1 MIQNNLLLKEYV
13 TLIWPILEYST
24 KHIISIDGKPVFK
37 NESDKHIW
45 YLYRQSFYGFI
56 NVSGNLK
63 ILYSKEANDFFT
75 LKKIGTELESLTL
88 DLVPWNKQTIFDKER
103 EKLLLEHM
111 YTGSMFRND
120 IWSIYKENKLSIE
133 SVSDL
138 INNNY
143 KVCWITKEENKR
155 LHKTT
160 RDNDVLNYYQEVAK
174 INIINI

>member
-1 MIQNNLLLKEYV
+1 MNHNNLLLKDY
-13 TLIWPILEYST
+13 LSILWPILEYST
-24 KHIISIDGKPVFK
+24 KQITSIDGKPVFK

-56 NVSGNLK
+56 NVIENLK
-63 ILYSKEANDFFT
+63 ILYSKDANDFFT
-75 LKKIGTELESLTL
+75 INKIGTELENFTL
-88 DLVPWNKQTIFDKER
+88 DLISWKQQIIVDKKR
-103 EKLLLEHM
+103 GNLILEHM
-111 YTGSMFRND
+111 YTGSMFRKD
-120 IWSIYKENKLSIE
+120 VWSIYNENKLTIE

-143 KVCWITKEENKR
+143 KVCWITKKENER